1 MPSFRAVRRLVHAFT
16 TLSFAALAFLVT
28 ASLSP
33 NAAAQAAAGPDA
45 RPLSSYDKSYDKSI
59 FQKPI
64 PAGQLTFLNH
74 FSGAAS
80 GDLIRD
86 KQYHKLM
93 HEIIPDVMFHYGWDI
108 MLSDALEKVLASSTI
123 PVQIRDNR
131 YFLVSGRSGPYLAGR
146 GLMWIDMQD
155 GIALGGFYFHPT
167 NGEPT
172 PTVTVFSRQ
181 LRVPAIKLSQL
192 PPAFADDL
200 RQWSTDSGVPAV
212 TTRYFIGDNKL
223 RLLLEHDEDSC
234 ASLRGTPASTDQCEQ
249 MNADAADIDLN
260 AAYYL
265 DQINYATNGTAWM
278 INTPD
283 QTNWLQM
290 RDDTCRLRPDRL
302 GCTIRMTRDRIRVVI
317 ERHPAP
323 QQPPRHR

>member
-1 MPSFRAVRRLVHAFT
+1 MPSFRAVRRLVHALS
-16 TLSFAALAFLVT
+16 TLFFAALGFFVT
-28 ASLSP
+28 ALLSA
-33 NAAAQAAAGPDA
+33 NAAAQVAAAPEA
-45 RPLSSYDKSYDKSI
+45 KPLAGYDKSYDKST

-64 PAGQLTFLNH
+64 PSGQLAFLNH
-74 FSGAAS
+74 FSGATA
-80 GDLIRD
+80 GDIIRD
-86 KQYHKLM
+86 KQYRKLM
-93 HEIIPDVMFHYGWDI
+93 HEAIPDVTFHYGWDI
-108 MLSDALEKVLASSTI
+108 MLKDALEKVLDGSTI

-131 YFLVSGRSGPYLAGR
+131 YVLVSGRSGPYLGGR
-146 GLMWIDMQD
+146 GFMWIDTQD
-155 GIALGGFYFHPT
+155 GITLGGFYFHPT

-181 LRVPAIKLSQL
+181 LKAPAIKLSQL

-223 RLLLEHDEDSC
+223 RLLLEHDEDFC
-234 ASLRGTPASTDQCEQ
+234 ASIRGTAASTDQCEQ
-249 MNADAADIDLN
+249 MNADAADIDVN

-290 RDDTCRLRPDRL
+290 RDDTCRTRPDRL
-302 GCTIRMTRDRIRVVI
+302 GCTIRMTRERVRMVI

-323 QQPPRHR
+323 QPPKRK

>member
-1 MPSFRAVRRLVHAFT
+1 MPSFRAPRCSRALLSLLCFAFI
-16 TLSFAALAFLVT
+16 LSIAIAL
-28 ASLSP
+28 SR
-33 NAAAQAAAGPDA
+33 NAEAQAVPTPEAKPI
-45 RPLSSYDKSYDKSI
+45 SNYDKAI

-64 PAGQLTFLNH
+64 PASELAFLAH
-74 FSGAAS
+74 FGGAAS
-80 GDLIRD
+80 GDLVRD
-86 KQYHKLM
+86 KQYRKLM
-93 HEIIPDVMFHYGWDI
+93 KEVIPDCMFHYGWDI
-108 MLSDALEKVLASSTI
+108 MLSDALEKVIAGSTI

-131 YFLVSGRSGPYLAGR
+131 YVLVSGRSGPYLAGR
-146 GLMWIDMQD
+146 GFMWIDTQD

-181 LRVPAIKLSQL
+181 IKVPAIKLSQL
-192 PPAFADDL
+192 QPAFTDDL
-200 RQWSTDSGVPAV
+200 KQWSNDSAVAPV

-223 RLLLEHDEDSC
+223 RILLEHDEDFC
-234 ASLRGTPASTDQCEQ
+234 ASIRGTSASTDQCEQ

-283 QTNWLQM
+283 QTNWLRM
-290 RDDTCRLRPDRL
+290 RDNTCGLAPNRL
-302 GCTIRMTRDRIRVVI
+302 GCMIRMTRERTRVI
-317 ERHPAP
+317 MERHPV
-323 QQPPRHR
+323 PPPPKHK

>member
-1 MPSFRAVRRLVHAFT
+1 MPSFRAPHRSPQLFSLLF
-16 TLSFAALAFLVT
+16 TLSFTVALAH
-28 ASLSP
+28 
-33 NAAAQAAAGPDA
+33 NALAQAAGAPDSK
-45 RPLSSYDKSYDKSI
+45 PLSNYDKAI

-64 PAGQLTFLNH
+64 PAGQLAFLNH
-74 FSGAAS
+74 FAGAPS

-86 KQYHKLM
+86 KQYRKLI
-93 HEIIPDVMFHYGWDI
+93 HSLIPDCMFHYGWDI
-108 MLSDALEKVLASSTI
+108 MLADALEKVIAGSSI
-123 PVQIRDNR
+123 PVQVRDNR
-131 YFLVSGRSGPYLAGR
+131 YVLVSGHSGPYLAGR
-146 GLMWIDMQD
+146 GFMWIDMQD

-181 LRVPAIKLSQL
+181 VKVPAIKLSEL

-200 RQWSTDSGVPAV
+200 KQWSNDSAVPPV
-212 TTRYFIGDNKL
+212 TTRYFISDNKL
-223 RLLLEHDEDSC
+223 RLLLEHDEDYC
-234 ASLRGTPASTDQCEQ
+234 ASIRTAASTDQCEQ

-283 QTNWLQM
+283 QTNWLKM
-290 RDDTCRLRPDRL
+290 RDDSCRLAPNRL
-302 GCTIRMTRDRIRVVI
+302 GCVIRMTRERTRVVI
-317 ERHPAP
+317 ERHPLP
-323 QQPPRHR
+323 QSPKHK

>member
-1 MPSFRAVRRLVHAFT
+1 MPSSRAPLRNSRLKF
-16 TLSFAALAFLVT
+16 SRKIAALLFLAT
-28 ASLSP
+28 IALAST
-33 NAAAQAAAGPDA
+33 AAAQSASPVDRPAA
-45 RPLSSYDKSYDKSI
+45 YNKSI

-64 PAGQLTFLNH
+64 PAAQLAFLNH

-86 KQYHKLM
+86 KQYRKLM
-93 HEIIPDVMFHYGWDI
+93 HDVIPDVMFHYGWDI
-108 MLSDALEKVLASSTI
+108 MLKDALEKVIAGSTI

-131 YFLVSGRSGPYLAGR
+131 YVLVSGRSGPYLGGR
-146 GLMWIDMQD
+146 GFMWIDMQD

-181 LRVPAIKLSQL
+181 IKEVSLRMTQL

-200 RQWSTDSGVPAV
+200 KQWSADSSVPPV
-212 TTRYFIGDNKL
+212 STRYFIGGISR
-223 RLLLEHDEDSC
+223 RLLLQHDEDYC
-234 ASLRGTPASTDQCEQ
+234 APLRGTAASTDDCEQ

-278 INTPD
+278 INTPE
-283 QTNWLQM
+283 QTSWIQL
-290 RDDTCRLRPDRL
+290 RDETCRLRPDRMA
-302 GCTIRMTRDRIRVVI
+302 CRIRLTRERIHTII
-317 ERHPAP
+317 ERHPVP
-323 QQPPRHR
+323 QQPPRHK